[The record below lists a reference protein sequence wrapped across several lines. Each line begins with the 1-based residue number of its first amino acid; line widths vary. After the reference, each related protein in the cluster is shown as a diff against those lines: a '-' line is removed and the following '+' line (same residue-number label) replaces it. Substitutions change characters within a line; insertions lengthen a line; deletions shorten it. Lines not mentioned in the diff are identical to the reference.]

1 MPKVTFAPAP
11 IFNYPFS
18 HEYFDSKDKTIKNSR
33 VEMIENSQLRFSLPR
48 ETVDVP
54 LLRNQR
60 PLRDDRYK

>member
-11 IFNYPFS
+11 IFNYPFP
-18 HEYFDSKDKTIKNSR
+18 HFDSKDKTIKNSR